1 MTCPASSLESAEI
14 RRKHVRNVEVGG
26 SSPLTS
32 TNSKVQVDG
41 YTSAILS
48 SLRVSSSRA
57 HPAAHSSSR
66 VIPRRIGPS
75 AKWMVPTAAGKPDVP

>member
-32 TNSKVQVDG
+32 TENAQ
-41 YTSAILS
+41 L
-48 SLRVSSSRA
+48 
-57 HPAAHSSSR
+57 
-66 VIPRRIGPS
+66 
-75 AKWMVPTAAGKPDVP
+75 TASVFGS

>member
-1 MTCPASSLESAEI
+1 
-14 RRKHVRNVEVGG
+14 
-26 SSPLTS
+26 
-32 TNSKVQVDG
+32 
-41 YTSAILS
+41 
-48 SLRVSSSRA
+48 VSSSRA